1 MKEGSG
7 LSVELTYGSYP
18 FFVEPIRQ
26 IEEMV
31 IDIKASW
38 IAYTDH
44 YSIISRNIFLL
55 FNYESMNIYEQ
66 WLPLFMKDE
75 ENG

>member
-7 LSVELTYGSYP
+7 LSVELSPAALIP
-18 FFVEPIRQ
+18 FFAEPIRQ

-38 IAYTDH
+38 IA
-44 YSIISRNIFLL
+44 
-55 FNYESMNIYEQ
+55 
-66 WLPLFMKDE
+66 
-75 ENG
+75 

>member
-7 LSVELTYGSYP
+7 LSVELI
-18 FFVEPIRQ
+18 VEPIRQ

-44 YSIISRNIFLL
+44 YSIISRNHFPSL
-55 FNYESMNIYEQ
+55 
-66 WLPLFMKDE
+66 
-75 ENG
+75 

>member
-1 MKEGSG
+1 
-7 LSVELTYGSYP
+7 
-18 FFVEPIRQ
+18 
-26 IEEMV
+26 MV

-38 IAYTDH
+38 ITYTDH

-66 WLPLFMKDE
+66 WLPLFIKDE